1 VSGQTILA
9 ASQQRP
15 LAREPDP
22 DCSFCPRLATF
33 RDSVRAAHPEWH
45 NAPVPAFGASDAR
58 LLVVGLAPGL
68 RGANRT
74 GRPFT
79 GDSAGDLLYETL
91 IEFGFARGAYGASI
105 DDGLRLVSCAITN
118 AVRCVPPQNKPMPSE
133 IKSCRPFLAA
143 TIAALPDLCAIVA
156 LGRIAHEA
164 VVRAFGLK
172 PAAFPFAHGAEH
184 FLVAGETA
192 RHRFHAGAGAISLV
206 DSYHCSRYNTNTG
219 VLTQEM
225 FRAVFAKVRERL

>member
-1 VSGQTILA
+1 MSAQTVAA
-9 ASQQRP
+9 ASRQCP
-15 LAREPDP
+15 LPREPDP

-33 RDSVRAAHPEWH
+33 RDSLRAAQPEWH
-45 NAPVPAFGASDAR
+45 NAPVPDFGALDAR

-79 GDSAGDLLYETL
+79 GDFAGVLLYETL
-91 IEFGFARGAYGASI
+91 IEFGFAAGAYGASM

-118 AVRCVPPQNKPMPSE
+118 AVRCVPPQNKPTSSE

-143 TIAALPDLCAIVA
+143 MIAALPDLCAIVA
-156 LGRIAHEA
+156 LGRIAHES

-172 PAAFPFAHGAEH
+172 PAAFPFTHGAEH
-184 FLVAGETA
+184 VLVAGEMA
-192 RHRFHAGAGAISLV
+192 RHRFRAGAPAILLA